1 MRISDWSSDVYSSDL
16 PGQQRAEGAQLLALI
31 KRVAL
36 ARHLLLCGA
45 LLSQV
50 MGGGD
55 DHLLALVFDQA
66 GGNRHPDRLAV
77 IAAELHLVALDRA
90 LLAQQRQVASAVLG
104 VDVEIAAVRR
114 LAAVQQ
120 LGSTSCRGRG
130 CKYV

>member
-1 MRISDWSSDVYSSDL
+1 MRISDWSSDVCSSD
-16 PGQQRAEGAQLLALI
+16 
-31 KRVAL
+31 
-36 ARHLLLCGA
+36 LLLCGA

-90 LLAQQRQVASAVLG
+90 FLAQQRQVASAVLG
-104 VDVEIAAVRR
+104 VDVEIADVRR
-114 LAAVQQ
+114 LAGVDRK
-120 LGSTSCRGRG
+120 STRLNSSH
-130 CKYV
+130 